1 MKELIKE
8 TQNRLYTYITQHN
21 IKQTRA
27 AREMNISPSTLSQFL
42 SGVYPGD
49 NEEMAKKA
57 NQYLEMAAEREK
69 LLWAPAFRP
78 DLKNTDRILTSVRMA
93 HICGYILP
101 VFGPAGCGKSA
112 SLRYYAS
119 QHNGVIYVEAD
130 ATMSSLRN
138 ILIAILENMGEDHRH
153 MSTAQMMRFMIS
165 ELKDTGNLLIVDEA
179 QQLTEKT
186 FDMLRGLNDKAGIGL
201 VFAGTPDILRRM
213 FGRLEEKFDPLYSR
227 CGDFCELKNRH
238 TVEDATKLLSDYT
251 LTKDCVQYLCRV
263 SNQKGGLRLMLKQFN
278 KAKTIAKALEQDI
291 SIPILEEASRRMNI
305 VRQGGV

>member
-1 MKELIKE
+1 MKELVKE
-8 TQNRLYTYITQHN
+8 TQSRLYAYITEHN
-21 IKQTRA
+21 IKQARA
-27 AREMNISPSTLSQFL
+27 AREMNISPSALSQFL

-57 NQYLEMAAEREK
+57 NQYLEMEAERAK
-69 LLWAPAFRP
+69 LLHVPAFCP
-78 DLKNTDRILTSVRMA
+78 GLENTDRILTAVRMA

-119 QHNGVIYVEAD
+119 QHNGVIYIEAD

-138 ILIAILENMGEDHRH
+138 ILIAILEEVGTDYRH
-153 MSTAQMMRFMIS
+153 MSTAQMMRFLIS
-165 ELKDTGNLLIVDEA
+165 ALRDTGNLLIVDEA

-227 CGDFCELKNRH
+227 CGNFCELTNRR
-238 TVEDATKLLSDYT
+238 TVDDTAKLLSGYHMA
-251 LTKDCVQYLCRV
+251 KDCLQYLCKV
-263 SNQKGGLRLMLKQFN
+263 SNKKGGLRLMLKQFN
-278 KAKTIAKALEQDI
+278 MATTIADTLEREL

-305 VRQGGV
+305 IRS